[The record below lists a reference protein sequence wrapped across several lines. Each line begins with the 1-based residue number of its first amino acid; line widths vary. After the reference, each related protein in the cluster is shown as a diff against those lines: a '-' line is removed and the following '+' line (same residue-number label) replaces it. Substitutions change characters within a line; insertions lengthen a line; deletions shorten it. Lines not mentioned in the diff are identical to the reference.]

1 MINKSSTAGQ
11 NPNYTQITNKYET
24 IAYGRAG
31 TAGGHTTRSR
41 DLGIC
46 GRSVSV
52 DKGVSNK
59 KEPAGKAEARLL
71 RRRRS
76 RIARPTQDELDAL
89 EVKDRLELLDKR
101 RASRHQVFNTS
112 GILLTIVFTALGLF
126 YTRQTLVS
134 GQEGQI
140 TDRYAKAVEQ
150 LGSDEREVR
159 LGAIYAL
166 ERIARDSRG
175 DRPTINDVLA
185 AFVREHDPKPI
196 VKADKL
202 PPEPDT
208 DVQAALTVLGRTP
221 HPGQTIDLH
230 RINTPHANLPSA
242 HLENWDLTGAN
253 LEGADLGMHQG
264 LFWKRAHGVRSRDDV
279 LPLQRAHLEH
289 ADLEHADL
297 KGAILEGADLTG
309 AHLEGADLR
318 GAYLEGVKGMSVEE
332 IRRVAD
338 TDARTR
344 F

>member
-1 MINKSSTAGQ
+1 M
-11 NPNYTQITNKYET
+11 
-24 IAYGRAG
+24 
-31 TAGGHTTRSR
+31 
-41 DLGIC
+41 
-46 GRSVSV
+46 SV

-59 KEPAGKAEARLL
+59 KESAGKAKARLL
-71 RRRRS
+71 RRRRT
-76 RIARPTQDELDAL
+76 RITRPTQDELDAL
-89 EVKDRLELLDKR
+89 EVKDRLELLNKQ
-101 RASRHQVFNTS
+101 RASWHQLFNTS

-166 ERIARDSRG
+166 ERIAHDSQR

-185 AFVREHDPKPI
+185 AFVREHDPKPS

-230 RINTPHANLPSA
+230 NINTPHADLPSA
-242 HLENWDLTGAN
+242 HLENLDLTGAH

-264 LFWKRAHGVRSRDDV
+264 LFRKRVHGVAMGYPDLV
-279 LPLQRAHLEH
+279 PLQRAHLEH
-289 ADLEHADL
+289 ADLEGADL
-297 KGAILEGADLTG
+297 EGANLEGADLTG

-318 GAYLEGVKGMSVEE
+318 GARLEAVKGMSVEE
-332 IRRVAD
+332 IRRVAE
-338 TDARTR
+338 TDARTV